1 MDMERE
7 VTAVCGAAAELV
19 KKGWCQNTYA
29 RSAIDGH
36 AVSPLADDAAQWCME
51 GALERAAWDRAGDL
65 PKVTPLQSLAVY
77 MATLERA
84 YWHVQGALLSRVNR
98 YNDRSNRKQEHVV
111 NRLRKAAG
119 EKTLRSGHLL

>member
-7 VTAVCGAAAELV
+7 VKAVCAGAAKLV
-19 KKGWCQNTYA
+19 EGGWCQDTHA

-51 GALERAAWDRAGDL
+51 GALERAAWDRAGDF
-65 PKVTPLQSLAVY
+65 PNVSPSESLAVY
-77 MATLERA
+77 MALLERA
-84 YWHVQGALLSRVNR
+84 YWHVQGALESRVSR
-98 YNDRSNRKQEHVV
+98 YNDRPDRKQEHVV

-119 EKTLRSGHLL
+119 EKTLRSGYLL